1 MLLMTLSTFIGPTI
15 LSSVSLFLSS
25 LLLLLQTYLPFSLFP
40 KVSDPNTMAHRA
52 ELSDSW
58 VNSSPLNSLLTLM
71 LNYFFLGGG
80 CDFRKSGKK
89 SPYGLVVDEA
99 VNDDNSVVALHPDT
113 MEKLQ
118 LFRGD
123 TILIKVSDLR
133 EFCVY
138 FFVGFFNWFLNFRS
152 LLFLWIVGVWNFWGF
167 VLWVWCD
174 IVKN

>member
-1 MLLMTLSTFIGPTI
+1 MLF
-15 LSSVSLFLSS
+15 
-25 LLLLLQTYLPFSLFP
+25 
-40 KVSDPNTMAHRA
+40 
-52 ELSDSW
+52 
-58 VNSSPLNSLLTLM
+58 
-71 LNYFFLGGG
+71 GGD

-89 SPYGLVVDEA
+89 DFSTAILERKKSPNRLVVDEA

-152 LLFLWIVGVWNFWGF
+152 LLFL
-167 VLWVWCD
+167 
-174 IVKN
+174 